1 MKRPERMKAWVLVEP
16 ERLELLEVDV
26 PVPRADQVLVKIDR
40 ACICN
45 GSDPG
50 IYHGHE
56 AYPTPLIFGHE
67 ASGRIVEAGEA
78 VRGFAAG
85 DRVCWWFEAGA
96 FAEYQT
102 VTPGNVAMFCVPE
115 EITRDQAPVMEL
127 VLASCRAL
135 MDRPPKEG
143 RRRLTVCGLG
153 PSGLVLIQYARALG
167 YERVTGWDLY
177 ESRRKLALSLGADA
191 VCDPRELTEK
201 SVAEM
206 EEADVGV
213 LMMGDDV
220 LDGEPTATLLMRAVR
235 PGGEIISYGHPEKG
249 CRFSPYVFQSRNL
262 RMAGPVN
269 DIETIREKGTE
280 AVRMAADGRILI
292 EPLITH
298 RIGFLQLK
306 EAFLHLLERPED
318 QIKVILRWEEGAQ
331 ASGTEGKIERNGG
344 KNGTGNFGT
353 GAGGNDVL

>member
-26 PVPRADQVLVKIDR
+26 PVLRADQVLVKIDR

-67 ASGRIVEAGEA
+67 ASGRIVEAGGA

-143 RRRLTVCGLG
+143 RSGWRTAQPAVCLWR
-153 PSGLVLIQYARALG
+153 IARFFL
-167 YERVTGWDLY
+167 
-177 ESRRKLALSLGADA
+177 KALSEMADLVKSHSRGDIA
-191 VCDPRELTEK
+191 DRLVCFRQK
-201 SVAEM
+201 
-206 EEADVGV
+206 
-213 LMMGDDV
+213 
-220 LDGEPTATLLMRAVR
+220 
-235 PGGEIISYGHPEKG
+235 
-249 CRFSPYVFQSRNL
+249 L
-262 RMAGPVN
+262 R
-269 DIETIREKGTE
+269 
-280 AVRMAADGRILI
+280 
-292 EPLITH
+292 
-298 RIGFLQLK
+298 GF
-306 EAFLHLLERPED
+306 
-318 QIKVILRWEEGAQ
+318 
-331 ASGTEGKIERNGG
+331 
-344 KNGTGNFGT
+344 
-353 GAGGNDVL
+353 

>member
-26 PVPRADQVLVKIDR
+26 PVLRADQVLVKIDR

-115 EITRDQAPVMEL
+115 EITQDQAPVMEL

-143 RRRLTVCGLG
+143 RRRLTVCT
-153 PSGLVLIQYARALG
+153 ARGMPL
-167 YERVTGWDLY
+167 EN
-177 ESRRKLALSLGADA
+177 
-191 VCDPRELTEK
+191 
-201 SVAEM
+201 
-206 EEADVGV
+206 
-213 LMMGDDV
+213 
-220 LDGEPTATLLMRAVR
+220 
-235 PGGEIISYGHPEKG
+235 
-249 CRFSPYVFQSRNL
+249 SPFF
-262 RMAGPVN
+262 P
-269 DIETIREKGTE
+269 
-280 AVRMAADGRILI
+280 
-292 EPLITH
+292 
-298 RIGFLQLK
+298 
-306 EAFLHLLERPED
+306 
-318 QIKVILRWEEGAQ
+318 
-331 ASGTEGKIERNGG
+331 
-344 KNGTGNFGT
+344 
-353 GAGGNDVL
+353 